1 MCLADHLHAQP
12 PEPLAGT
19 VRAKKFFTV
28 MAARQ
33 VKGLEEPCVEYV
45 LVSSTDMDMPIPT
58 WLLNYV
64 VDKVL
69 PSSECV
75 DNGAEFP
82 SAQLR
87 LIPCHPISSHP
98 TLTHPT
104 TPHHTPSHTPSHTIP
119 YHTIPYHTIPSRPV
133 LNTHTAA
140 GSSKMGEACA
150 KYKKYLEEQQKEKD
164 NAENGDDDAD
174 GFEDA
179 AED

>member
-1 MCLADHLHAQP
+1 MQP

-69 PSSECV
+69 PSS
-75 DNGAEFP
+75 
-82 SAQLR
+82 
-87 LIPCHPISSHP
+87 
-98 TLTHPT
+98 
-104 TPHHTPSHTPSHTIP
+104 
-119 YHTIPYHTIPSRPV
+119 
-133 LNTHTAA
+133 
-140 GSSKMGEACA
+140 GSSYLKLVGTYHAFAFVSYSFTFFTGSTKMGEACA
-150 KYKKYLEEQQKEKD
+150 KYKTYLEAQKKEQHQS
-164 NAENGDDDAD
+164 ADDAS

-179 AED
+179 AEE